1 MLVIQP
7 PVIFSIFTQHLIR
20 IFALEVF
27 ATRFDLIGAP
37 PSPSCRSCLVYSWL
51 LLSRNLR
58 KSRRI
63 PAHSLKA

>member
-20 IFALEVF
+20 IFALEVL

-37 PSPSCRSCLVYSWL
+37 PSPSCRSCLAAIDTVATQP
-51 LLSRNLR
+51 
-58 KSRRI
+58 KSI
-63 PAHSLKA
+63 PRS